1 MTATNKQRKPRTVV
15 PLKERILRMSSWD
28 MKTGCYVWQGSFRPG
43 TGYPQM
49 SSNDRNAQGKYKIVF
64 AHRVAYQEW
73 VGPLEAEM
81 TIDHLCGNTK
91 CVNYKHLEQV
101 TRAEN
106 IRRFW
111 ENKRKL
117 AAQNTAQ

>member
-1 MTATNKQRKPRTVV
+1 
-15 PLKERILRMSSWD
+15 
-28 MKTGCYVWQGSFRPG
+28 
-43 TGYPQM
+43 M